1 MNPVQFSYEEINNRN
16 ELWIMCQKTH
26 HSFHITNYKYM
37 AKDVNQAKIDMW
49 TKKLAQLEKELE
61 DIYVKKGEAA
71 REGDLS
77 ENAAY
82 KMAME
87 DAETWRVRIDE
98 VKKIIEKLEAGGI

>member
-1 MNPVQFSYEEINNRN
+1 MFPVQFKCEEIK
-16 ELWIMCQKTH
+16 I
-26 HSFHITNYKYM
+26 M

-49 TKKLAQLEKELE
+49 TKKLSQLEKELE
-61 DIYVKKGEAA
+61 AIYVRKGEAA